1 MIAISQRALCAMLA
15 CNGLLEQAPCSSK
28 VLQRRPFSLNAREI
42 EATQFVG
49 SAPVRSPVRGS
60 VGGVDQHRDISGCKH
75 RGGQAERKARIEG
88 KESGRRRQTYLVKVL
103 PTERRIGRRIAQDRR
118 IGARANK
125 MSSDEEEMDGG
136 TLAPAP
142 ADEEEEEDIDGGT
155 LKAVDQDDEEE
166 DIDGGSLDAV
176 DDDLFGPSNK
186 DYQSSTV
193 QSLWLPPG
201 RQNGRIV
208 CVKRGAAASASHL
221 APPPPSKR
229 PAAAVVPKK
238 AAPRFVAASASD
250 ADLVASAAVAK
261 PASAVKREDPVQA
274 PAADGGGG
282 GGSAAARMMAKM
294 GFQAGGGLG
303 KEAQGRKEALVE
315 SGNVGMLGLGFQ
327 GAKSVSDESLPP
339 LPKVAAPLSK
349 AELDPCPLPSWM
361 AACATPPPDT
371 ATLKSWLVEGK
382 RIESVDDETEHIEPR
397 ILKSILRA
405 KTQFDHITDRRAFND
420 ARTRANPF
428 EAIKKE
434 FFLNR
439 AALKMA
445 AMDAAF
451 ELIFSGAD
459 APDLG

>member
-1 MIAISQRALCAMLA
+1 
-15 CNGLLEQAPCSSK
+15 
-28 VLQRRPFSLNAREI
+28 
-42 EATQFVG
+42 
-49 SAPVRSPVRGS
+49 
-60 VGGVDQHRDISGCKH
+60 
-75 RGGQAERKARIEG
+75 
-88 KESGRRRQTYLVKVL
+88 
-103 PTERRIGRRIAQDRR
+103 
-118 IGARANK
+118 
-125 MSSDEEEMDGG
+125 MDGG
-136 TLAPAP
+136 TLAPAAP
-142 ADEEEEEDIDGGT
+142 DEDE
-155 LKAVDQDDEEE
+155 EEE

-176 DDDLFGPSNK
+176 EPDLFGPDNK
-186 DYQSSTV
+186 DYQSATL
-193 QSLWLPPG
+193 QSSWLPPS

-208 CVKRGAAASASHL
+208 CVKRGAATTASHL
-221 APPPPSKR
+221 APPPPPKR
-229 PAAAVVPKK
+229 PAVVPKK
-238 AAPRFVAASASD
+238 AAPMFVAASASD
-250 ADLVASAAVAK
+250 AELVVSAAVAE
-261 PASAVKREDPVQA
+261 PSSAVKREDPVQA

-282 GGSAAARMMAKM
+282 GGGTAAERMMAKM

-303 KEAQGRKEALVE
+303 KAAQGRTEAITE

-327 GAKSVSDESLPP
+327 GAKDASDESLPP
-339 LPKVAAPLSK
+339 LPKVAAPLSA

-361 AACATPPPDT
+361 ASCDMLPPDA

-459 APDLG
+459 APDLGAFAKESLASAVAAFTESHTSATCRSATRLRSPPLTCSHLLSPALTCSHLLSSALACSLVLASRLRLTC